1 MIKHIV
7 LMKMND
13 ELDDKTIAGMRD
25 YAARIREQIAEA
37 RSYDIVLNEASEATN
52 PTDLQEAG
60 HLNRT
65 NAGASNRAA
74 QTPRIETVPTV
85 RIGPIVVNLDGTT
98 AHEEAAQT

>member
-1 MIKHIV
+1 MAREGDETCAGTTVVARNVESNNSVPTNHPGRDVNRTIV
-7 LMKMND
+7 P
-13 ELDDKTIAGMRD
+13 
-25 YAARIREQIAEA
+25 
-37 RSYDIVLNEASEATN
+37 NEASEATN

-85 RIGPIVVNLDGTT
+85 RIGPIVVNPDGTT